1 MAVEKFVEADSI
13 DPLYFDASY
22 YLAPDGKAG
31 EDVYAVLR
39 EAIEKTG
46 CVALSRVVI
55 GGRERTIAL
64 RTMEGGMAAQTLH
77 EQRDLN
83 SAADVFGDAASIK
96 TDPQMVQ
103 LAVQLI
109 DRQTGRYDP
118 ADLKDRYEARLRAML
133 DAELKGV
140 GMEIEPAEPDRGNVV
155 DLMAALRKSLQEEAA
170 PEAPAPKAAP
180 KTKVSSG
187 TKEMTDVKAPPAPKP
202 AKKRAVAQAA
212 TRPARKSA

>member
-1 MAVEKFVEADSI
+1 M
-13 DPLYFDASY
+13 
-22 YLAPDGKAG
+22 
-31 EDVYAVLR
+31 
-39 EAIEKTG
+39 
-46 CVALSRVVI
+46 SRVVI

-64 RTMEGGMAAQTLH
+64 RTMEGGLVAQTLY

-118 ADLKDRYEARLRAML
+118 ADLEDRYEARLRAML
-133 DAELKGV
+133 DAKLKGE
-140 GMEIEPAEPDRGNVV
+140 GMEVEPAEPDRGNVV
-155 DLMAALRKSLQEEAA
+155 DLMAALRKSLQEQTT

-180 KTKVSSG
+180 KAKVSSG

-202 AKKRAVAQAA
+202 VKKRAAVQAA